1 MRTDVVL
8 SLLMPML
15 LCACSGARRQV
26 AAGERLE
33 QQGRPDQA
41 VATYEAVL
49 SRKPA
54 SPRASTGLQRA
65 ATVYFAE
72 LQRRAM
78 DAYAVDDLASGESR
92 RQQAHLFRMRMLDR
106 DVILAWD
113 PNLEGLRRQARRN
126 RASMLYA
133 AAEQAMREDRF
144 SDAERLAG
152 ECQQLD
158 PDRREAGYLLQLA
171 RTEPRYREAR
181 KAMNL
186 GLWREAY
193 TALAGITERDAA
205 YKDARQ
211 LQEQCRV
218 NASYTLACTAM
229 EGRNEEQRSLGI
241 RLAQR
246 MKATLLAQPDPFLVL
261 VDRDDTDILLDEQ
274 RRQMSPLFNEE
285 TAVEAGRLLGA
296 RYMVTARADQGTD
309 GLIAHL
315 QLLDT
320 GTGRVHVAESLT
332 LSRQELMRSATVDAL
347 LDHLARTF
355 AVRVTANAPV
365 TD

>member
-1 MRTDVVL
+1 MMRSTVAMIL
-8 SLLMPML
+8 IPLLY
-15 LCACSGARRQV
+15 ACGGARKELAE
-26 AAGERLE
+26 AAVSMEAGRME
-33 QQGRPDQA
+33 QALAAYGS
-41 VATYEAVL
+41 VL
-49 SRKPA
+49 QRKPGWGEAA
-54 SPRASTGLQRA
+54 SGRQQAAQGHFAALQ
-65 ATVYFAE
+65 
-72 LQRRAM
+72 LKAM
-78 DAYAVDDLASGESR
+78 DAYAMNDLAMGETR
-92 RQQAHLFRMRMLDR
+92 RQEAHLFRMRMLDS

-113 PNLEGLRRQARRN
+113 PNLEGLRGQARRN
-126 RASMLYA
+126 RASVLYA
-133 AAEQAMREDRF
+133 EAEQAMREDRF

-181 KAMNL
+181 KAMDL

-205 YKDARQ
+205 YKDALQ

-218 NASYTLACTAM
+218 NASYTLACSAM
-229 EGRNEEQRSLGI
+229 GGRNEEQRSLGI

-274 RRQMSPLFNEE
+274 RRQMSPLFDEE

-320 GTGRVHVAESLT
+320 GTGRVHVAGSLT
-332 LSRQELMRSATVDAL
+332 LSRQELMRGATTETL
-347 LDHLARTF
+347 LEQFTRAF
-355 AVRVTANAPV
+355 AMRITAFDPSMN
-365 TD
+365 

>member
-1 MRTDVVL
+1 MMRSTVAMIL
-8 SLLMPML
+8 ITL
-15 LCACSGARRQV
+15 LCACGGARKELAE
-26 AAGERLE
+26 AAGSLE
-33 QQGRPDQA
+33 AGRMEQA
-41 VATYEAVL
+41 LAAYGSVL
-49 SRKPA
+49 QRKP
-54 SPRASTGLQRA
+54 GWGEA
-65 ATVYFAE
+65 ATGRQQAAQGHFAA
-72 LQRRAM
+72 LQQKAM
-78 DAYAVDDLASGESR
+78 EAYAMNDLAMGETR
-92 RQQAHLFRMRMLDR
+92 RQEAHLFRLRMLDS

-113 PNLEGLRRQARRN
+113 PNLEGLRGQARRN
-126 RASMLYA
+126 RASVLYA
-133 AAEQAMREDRF
+133 EAEQAMREDRF

-181 KAMNL
+181 KAMDL

-193 TALAGITERDAA
+193 TSLAGITERDAA
-205 YKDARQ
+205 YKDALQ

-218 NASYTLACTAM
+218 NASYTLACSAM
-229 EGRNEEQRSLGI
+229 GGRNEEQRSLGI

-274 RRQMSPLFNEE
+274 RRQMSPLFDEE

-315 QLLDT
+315 QLLDI
-320 GTGRVHVAESLT
+320 GTGRVHVAGSLT
-332 LSRQELMRSATVDAL
+332 LSRQELMRGATTETL
-347 LDHLARTF
+347 LEQFTRAF
-355 AVRVTANAPV
+355 AMRITAFDPSMN
-365 TD
+365 